1 MVMSVLGCA
10 IIVIFVFI
18 FANRVFYM
26 YLFNSMNQTN
36 KKMPSTTSYTNIITQ
51 LIKTRKKLPSKENK
65 MKKALSYSKQLH
77 LI

>member
-1 MVMSVLGCA
+1 MSVLGCA

-26 YLFNSMNQTN
+26 YLFNSMNQTSTKN
-36 KKMPSTTSYTNIITQ
+36 ASTTSYTNIITQ
-51 LIKTRKKLPSKENK
+51 LIKTGEKLPSKENK
-65 MKKALSYSKQLH
+65 MKKALSYSKQLY

>member
-10 IIVIFVFI
+10 MIVIFVFI
-18 FANRVFYM
+18 FGNRVVYI
-26 YLFNSMNQTN
+26 FNSMNQTSTKN
-36 KKMPSTTSYTNIITQ
+36 ASTTSYTNIITQ

-65 MKKALSYSKQLH
+65 MKKALSYSKQLY

>member
-1 MVMSVLGCA
+1 MSVLGCA

-26 YLFNSMNQTN
+26 YLFNSINQTSTKN
-36 KKMPSTTSYTNIITQ
+36 ASTTSYTNIITQ
-51 LIKTRKKLPSKENK
+51 LIKTGKKLPSKENK